1 MLPEFDKNAAFLWA
15 ITGLGLALPILLAIY
30 AAVRERLAKR
40 RLERMREANTLR
52 K

>member
-1 MLPEFDKNAAFLWA
+1 MLPEFDKNAAFIWA
-15 ITGLGLALPILLAIY
+15 IIGLGLALPILLALY

-40 RLERMREANTLR
+40 RLERMRETDTLL